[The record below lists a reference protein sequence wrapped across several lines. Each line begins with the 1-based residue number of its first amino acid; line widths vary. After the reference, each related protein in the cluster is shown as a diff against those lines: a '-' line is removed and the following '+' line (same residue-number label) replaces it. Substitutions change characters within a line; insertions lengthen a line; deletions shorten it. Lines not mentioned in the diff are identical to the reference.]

1 MKICLIAQVEN
12 WRGGIQQYS
21 QNYAEALIQKSETSI
36 IGYHTYFPLWLYPGE
51 TEQITEQ
58 HKKWKKDIPVF
69 NILKYYSLVSVYKA
83 FNLITKKI
91 TANVVDIQWCT
102 TFHAPILIPL
112 VILLKYFSKVNV
124 FLTVHN
130 VLPHEIRF
138 FDKPLCKIIYRM
150 SDRLV
155 VHSEKMKND
164 LMNIFGIS
172 SEKISIIAHGICLD
186 CKKAISR
193 KEAKNKLGIKEKNVI
208 LFFGFVRKYKGL
220 DYLLKA
226 FIQIK
231 DDFDVALLVA
241 GDFVEGK
248 DKYEKIINRYGI
260 QDRVYI
266 RSGYIKDEDVPVLF
280 SASDFLLQ
288 PYTHFAGQSGITHT
302 AYNYSIPVIAT
313 NVGGLPEIVINGRTG
328 FIVEPKDSNQ
338 LSQAIKTLL
347 QDNKKISVFGKN
359 GKIFLEQELSWD
371 SIAEKMITNYSI
383 EINTYKK
390 KKSLSRQTPL

>member
-21 QNYAEALIQKSETSI
+21 QNYAEELSQKAEVSI
-36 IGYHTYFPLWLYPGE
+36 IGYHSYFPLWLYPGE
-51 TEQITEQ
+51 IEQIAEEYR
-58 HKKWKKDIPVF
+58 KWKRDVPVF
-69 NILKYYSLVSVYKA
+69 NVLKYYSLLSVYGA
-83 FNLITKKI
+83 FKLITQKI
-91 TANVVDIQWCT
+91 MANIVDIQWCT

-112 VILLKYFSKVNV
+112 IFLLKCFSKVNV

-155 VHSEKMKND
+155 VHSGKMKND
-164 LMNIFGIS
+164 LINIFGIS

-186 CKKAISR
+186 YQKVISR
-193 KEAKNKLGIKEKNVI
+193 EEAKNKLGIKEKNVI
-208 LFFGFVRKYKGL
+208 LFFGFIRKYKGL
-220 DYLLKA
+220 DYLLNA
-226 FIQIK
+226 FTQIK

-248 DKYEKIINRYGI
+248 DRYEKIINRYGI

-280 SASDFLLQ
+280 SASDFLVQ
-288 PYTHFAGQSGITHT
+288 PYNHFAGQSGITHT

-313 NVGGLPEIVINGRTG
+313 NVGGLPEIVLNGRTG
-328 FIVEPKDSNQ
+328 LIVEPKDSNQ
-338 LSQAIKTLL
+338 LSQAIRTLL
-347 QDNKKISVFGKN
+347 QNDKKISKFGEN

-371 SIAEKMITNYSI
+371 SIAEKMINNYSI
-383 EINTYKK
+383 EMNTYKK
-390 KKSLSRQTPL
+390 KKSLSRHTTL

>member
-12 WRGGIQQYS
+12 WRGGIQQQS

-36 IGYHTYFPLWLYPGE
+36 IGYHSYFPLSLYPGE

-58 HKKWKKDIPVF
+58 YRKWKKDVPVF
-69 NILKYYSLVSVYKA
+69 NVLKYYSLLSVYEA
-83 FNLITKKI
+83 FKLITKKI
-91 TANVVDIQWCT
+91 MANVVDIQWCT

-112 VILLKYFSKVNV
+112 IFLLKCFSKVNV

-138 FDKPLCKIIYRM
+138 FDKPLCKIIYHM

-186 CKKAISR
+186 YQKAISR
-193 KEAKNKLGIKEKNVI
+193 EEAKNKLGIKEKYVI

-220 DYLLKA
+220 DYLINA
-226 FIQIK
+226 FTQIK

-248 DKYEKIINRYGI
+248 DRYEKIINRYGI

-280 SASDFLLQ
+280 SASDFLVQ
-288 PYTHFAGQSGITHT
+288 PYNHFSGQSGITHT

-313 NVGGLPEIVINGRTG
+313 NVGGLPEIVLNGRTG
-328 FIVEPKDSNQ
+328 LIVEPKDSNQ
-338 LSQAIKTLL
+338 LSQAIRTLL
-347 QDNKKISVFGKN
+347 QNNKKISKFGEN

-383 EINTYKK
+383 EMNTYKK
-390 KKSLSRQTPL
+390 KKSLSR